1 MTAEPLATS
10 TDLAAWQA
18 GDDGTAVAA
27 AQSAVRDH
35 CQWHIAP
42 VLEQTATLDTQPEV
56 GTLWL
61 PTLRLV
67 SVTEVALTAADPADD
82 LILAEGV
89 DYTTGLGLGVVV
101 GLVPLYWPRGF
112 GAVRVTFEHGF
123 DEVPPVVKAVV
134 TAAAARAQANP
145 AGLPNE
151 TVGPFSQSYGSNTD
165 GSFGGVVLTNGEK
178 NALAAYRIEN
188 RP

>member
-10 TDLAAWQA
+10 TDLAAWLA

-27 AQSAVRDH
+27 AQNAVRGH

-42 VLEQTATLDTQPEV
+42 VLEQVATLDTQPEV

-67 SVTEVALTAADPADD
+67 SVEEVVLTAADPDD
-82 LILAEGV
+82 EVTLTAGV
-89 DYTTGLGLGVVV
+89 DYAAGLELGVVV
-101 GLVPLYWPRGF
+101 GLVPRYWPRAF
-112 GAVRVTFEHGF
+112 GAVRVAFTHGH
-123 DEVPPVVKAVV
+123 DEVPPVVKAI
-134 TAAAARAQANP
+134 TTRLAAAFIDAPSGATTEA
-145 AGLPNE
+145 
-151 TVGPFSQSYGSNTD
+151 VGPFSTQHGPTA
-165 GSFGGVVLTNGEK
+165 LTADEK
-178 NALAAYRIEN
+178 AMLAPYRIEN